1 MLYFMYD
8 SGIHYNINLW
18 FLCHFG
24 QNYGQTAVWCS
35 VSRCKPTKKKV
46 LVARKKKKKTVLS
59 PQRRGN
65 VTSVVAL
72 QRKPPVDKKAALKSK
87 IQDILSGRSRFV
99 IRKEPAVGSTR
110 GRESNS
116 GGRATSKVHGAPS
129 VSKSNEDIK
138 KDRCSLHITVNY
150 VDVWNVDVWLIS
162 LNACSDSVFP
172 SGTSG
177 LLIPLHQRKMS
188 FF

>member
-1 MLYFMYD
+1 M
-8 SGIHYNINLW
+8 
-18 FLCHFG
+18 
-24 QNYGQTAVWCS
+24 
-35 VSRCKPTKKKV
+35 
-46 LVARKKKKKTVLS
+46 ARKKKKKTVLS

-150 VDVWNVDVWLIS
+150 VDVWNVDV
-162 LNACSDSVFP
+162 
-172 SGTSG
+172 
-177 LLIPLHQRKMS
+177 
-188 FF
+188 